1 MSDAPSKGPGQGE
14 GHPRTPEAIGIELNV
29 PEGTLRATLALP
41 PRPIRLAELALG
53 AMGLSEKLTHL
64 AVQRE
69 QREGR
74 AISCQ
79 KGCGACCRQVVPL
92 SPPEAWLVA
101 DVVAGMRSPR
111 REEVLAAFAHAGEV
125 LERSGLDRQLAGRI
139 ETVEQMMGLA
149 LSYFALGVPC
159 PFLRD
164 ESCSIY
170 PYRPSICREYLV
182 TSPPERCGAIDG
194 ALVRPGTAPRAV
206 EPIARV
212 PVHVRLSEALARLTA
227 KLLGTEPEVV
237 PLTLALKWAAAHGD
251 AGQRTWDPRVL
262 FEGLIAELSAG
273 TG

>member
-1 MSDAPSKGPGQGE
+1 MSDAPSKGGG
-14 GHPRTPEAIGIELNV
+14 RSPEAIGIELTV

-41 PRPIRLAELALG
+41 PRPIRLGELALG

-64 AVQRE
+64 AVERE
-69 QREGR
+69 RRDGR
-74 AISCQ
+74 TVSCQ

-92 SPPEAWLVA
+92 SPPEAWLIA
-101 DVVAGMRSPR
+101 DVVAGMRQPR
-111 REEVLAAFAHAGEV
+111 RDEVLAVFAHAGEV
-125 LERSGLDRQLAGRI
+125 LERSGIDQQLAGRI

-182 TSPPERCGAIDG
+182 TSPPERCGTIDH
-194 ALVRPGTAPRAV
+194 ALVQPGRAPRAV
-206 EPIARV
+206 EPIARI
-212 PVHVRLSEALARLTA
+212 PVHVRLSEALARLTG
-227 KLLGTEPEVV
+227 KLLGADPEVV
-237 PLTLALKWAAAHGD
+237 PLTLALKWAAAHRD
-251 AGQRTWDPRVL
+251 DGQRTWDARLL